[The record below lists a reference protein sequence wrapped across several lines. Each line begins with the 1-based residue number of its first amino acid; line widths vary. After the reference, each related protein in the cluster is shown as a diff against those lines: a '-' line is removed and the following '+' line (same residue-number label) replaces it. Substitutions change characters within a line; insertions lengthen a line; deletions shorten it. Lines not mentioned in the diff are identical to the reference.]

1 MYFKEIWDAYDDL
14 DAKLKVLEENTA
26 LENFLP
32 VLEVRESFLEL
43 KEAIGREEDQTE
55 EDYILN
61 DYVADNMVDYMPI
74 RDFKIIFFK
83 KEEI

>member
-14 DAKLKVLEENTA
+14 EAKLKVLEEITA

-61 DYVADNMVDYMPI
+61 DDVADNMVDYMPI
-74 RDFKIIFFK
+74 RDF
-83 KEEI
+83 

>member
-61 DYVADNMVDYMPI
+61 DDVADNMVDYMPI
-74 RDFKIIFFK
+74 RDF
-83 KEEI
+83 